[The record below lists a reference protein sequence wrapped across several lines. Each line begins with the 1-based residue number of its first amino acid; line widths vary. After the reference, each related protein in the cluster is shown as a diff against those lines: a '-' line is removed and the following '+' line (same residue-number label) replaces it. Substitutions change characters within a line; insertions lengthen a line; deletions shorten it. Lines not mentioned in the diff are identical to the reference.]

1 VSRADGDYHATQGL
15 GLFVARAFARAMGG
29 DLVAE
34 RAEPGPVG
42 LVLRLRVPVCIPTA
56 AAAAPPPPP
65 GAAAAGAATPVLKRS
80 ASAARLTSSAGTP
93 PTPAPQLRHRPPRC
107 LLIDDHELN
116 LKLVS
121 RLLQKH
127 GFEVGTAV
135 NGADG
140 LAQLQASVGAGAA
153 PDLVLCD
160 LQMPVL
166 GGIDMARQYRAWEAA
181 QQPPKPRLL
190 LLALSANVSDALVRE
205 AEQAGMDG
213 YLSKARCMLA
223 CMLAVAAHAL

>member
-1 VSRADGDYHATQGL
+1 MSRADGDYHATQGL
-15 GLFVARAFARAMGG
+15 GLFVARAFARAMRG
-29 DLVAE
+29 DLVAD
-34 RAEPGPVG
+34 RVEPAG

-56 AAAAPPPPP
+56 AATSPPSP

-80 ASAARLTSSAGTP
+80 ASAALGAATSTP
-93 PTPAPQLRHRPPRC
+93 PPPAPQLRHRPPRC

-127 GFEVGTAV
+127 GFAVATAV

-213 YLSKARCMLA
+213 YLSKARCVLA